1 MAHSR
6 TSHRRL
12 IRRCAIVVVLAAA
25 VTAGYL
31 ATRPNAT
38 TPVVAASIFKTA
50 TVEEGT
56 LGTSESLDG
65 SVVLSAVTS
74 VLHRIEGQTSS
85 SGTTPSASSGAPT
98 AVGVTSAGVTSGAAT
113 PAPASAEAVAATA
126 AAVDDCDTS
135 PSTTVPAASG
145 STPTT
150 EVVPTGSTPSG
161 STPSGS
167 VPSGQ
172 PGQPPGTAPA
182 TTPPTTSA
190 TTSATTT
197 ATTTTTTATT
207 SPAGTAPTGSAPTT
221 PTTPGDCTTATTTP
235 TPTGGAVPPG
245 GAVPTGG
252 APTSRSGGTG
262 TSGTGTSGTSTR
274 VTQVVTSVIA
284 DGSDVTMGTVLYSV
298 ESSPVVALPGSLPAW
313 RTLDTSSEDGIDVL
327 QLEMDLTALGY
338 DPDSRMTIDTE
349 FDSDTKAVVKAWQ
362 AGYGM
367 EVTGSVALGS
377 VVFVGGETTV
387 AGVAVAVGDEVGD
400 GDSILSLSAAS
411 QQVVIDVPDGA
422 EAYMVPGLSVKVGSG
437 DGTVTLLRSLERDG
451 SVVVQAVITPA
462 AAIEGADNGS
472 SVKVTVTTTS
482 LDGVLLVPTE
492 ALVSRLD
499 GSYAVQVVADDG
511 TSTFVDVELLG
522 VSGSAAGVRGEGLT
536 AGSEVLQPV

>member
-98 AVGVTSAGVTSGAAT
+98 AVGVTAAGVTSGAAT

-190 TTSATTT
+190 TT
-197 ATTTTTTATT
+197 TTTTTTATT

>member
-98 AVGVTSAGVTSGAAT
+98 AVGVTAAGVTSGAAT

-126 AAVDDCDTS
+126 AAVDDYDTS

-190 TTSATTT
+190 TTT
-197 ATTTTTTATT
+197 APTTTTTATT

-252 APTSRSGGTG
+252 APTSRSG
-262 TSGTGTSGTSTR
+262 GTGTSGTSTR